1 MDSAFAL
8 ARPTHRPLHRVA
20 ARLCTP
26 GAYLALI
33 GGLDCAYLWLF
44 RPWFGVILPLL
55 ASVLLVALLVLLVAQ
70 PGAWGLKTAGLWL
83 LVGVMTI
90 APTAVLVLTPGHGGT
105 TFQHDGLVQTEA
117 AIDRIL
123 KGEPIYGVDWS
134 GTALG
139 KYDWSDVGRRN
150 PALHHHVYLP
160 LTALVGVPVRVLSDA
175 TGMPF
180 DYRAVLALFAVLGVA
195 AVAALPIPAPQRFM
209 VTVAVFLNPLIT
221 TYFLSGRN
229 DISYVAVLLLALA
242 LLARG
247 RPLAASVACGFAI
260 ALKPFALLAVPF
272 LLAVLW
278 IRWRGRPGEHRR
290 EVLLVLL
297 GLAAVPLATITPFLL
312 ADPGAFWR
320 DTVLFTNGSGP
331 EAYPIGGFGFGA
343 LLLAVHLLPDPE
355 AAFPFGLVQL
365 AAVLPVGYWAVRR
378 LLTRP
383 TVDRWLGGYTA
394 LLLAF
399 AFFAR
404 FFNDSY
410 VGVVLAL
417 LAATLAVGSTP
428 LLTAHNAAAAPG
440 SSGSRAGSPRA

>member
-1 MDSAFAL
+1 
-8 ARPTHRPLHRVA
+8 
-20 ARLCTP
+20 
-26 GAYLALI
+26 
-33 GGLDCAYLWLF
+33 
-44 RPWFGVILPLL
+44 
-55 ASVLLVALLVLLVAQ
+55 
-70 PGAWGLKTAGLWL
+70 
-83 LVGVMTI
+83 MTI
-90 APTAVLVLTPGHGGT
+90 APAAVLVLTPGHGGS
-105 TFQHDGLVQTEA
+105 TFQDDGLVQTEA
-117 AIDRIL
+117 AIDRIM

-139 KYDWSDVGRRN
+139 RYDWSDAGRRN

-160 LTALVGVPVRVLSDA
+160 LTALVGVPVRALSYA
-175 TGMPF
+175 TGIPF
-180 DYRAVLALFAVLGVA
+180 DYRTVLALFAVLGVA
-195 AVAALPIPAPQRFM
+195 AVAALPVPAPRRFM
-209 VTVAVFLNPLIT
+209 VIVALFLNPLIT

-247 RPLAASVACGFAI
+247 RPLAASLACGFAV

-278 IRWRGRPGEHRR
+278 IRWRGRPGEHWR
-290 EVLLVLL
+290 EVLLALL

-343 LLLAVHLLPDPE
+343 LLLTVHLLPDRE
-355 AAFPFGLVQL
+355 AGFPFGLVQL
-365 AAVLPVGYWAVRR
+365 AAMLPVGYWAVRR
-378 LLTRP
+378 LLTCP
-383 TVDRWLGGYTA
+383 TVDRWVGGYAA

-399 AFFAR
+399 VFFAR

-410 VGVVLAL
+410 LGVVLAL
-417 LAATLAVGSTP
+417 FAATLAVVDTP
-428 LLTAHNAAAAPG
+428 LLTAHSAAAAPG